1 MEVSKEDVEGD
12 VREGKKAKI
21 EIPPRDAVLVYL
33 GVLQNLL
40 QRPDLADMLTDL
52 ERQALDFASCL
63 LHQSIYG
70 EMPEGV
76 EELELRVDESE
87 GESESRSESESKAE
101 AEEVENARS
110 VYDLA
115 IMCRRDG
122 AEQ

>member
-1 MEVSKEDVEGD
+1 MNTDD
-12 VREGKKAKI
+12 TKKAKV

-76 EELELRVDESE
+76 EELELRV
-87 GESESRSESESKAE
+87 GESESESESRSESKAE

-115 IMCRRDG
+115 IMRRRDG

>member
-1 MEVSKEDVEGD
+1 VSDVSVGNAGSDEE
-12 VREGKKAKI
+12 EGKKAKI

-40 QRPDLADMLTDL
+40 QRPDLAEMLTDL

-76 EELELRVDESE
+76 EELELRV
-87 GESESRSESESKAE
+87 GESESESESRSESKAE

-115 IMCRRDG
+115 IMRRRDG

>member
-1 MEVSKEDVEGD
+1 MSDVSVGNAGSDEE
-12 VREGKKAKI
+12 EGKKAKI

-40 QRPDLADMLTDL
+40 QRPDLAEMLTDL

-76 EELELRVDESE
+76 EELELRVGEEE
-87 GESESRSESESKAE
+87 GEEKRSEEREGREESME
-101 AEEVENARS
+101 DARS

-115 IMCRRDG
+115 IMRRRDG